1 MQVSLM
7 AKIPEKWLVV
17 ITVLL
22 GTFTIILNNSM
33 LNPAVPH
40 FMQVFDADA
49 VATGWVITIFMVTM
63 GMVMP
68 LTGYLGDKF
77 GKKQLYMSGLTLF
90 LAGSVLGSLSW
101 DLQSLIF
108 FRGLQ
113 GIGGGV
119 MMPLSMA
126 LIFEVFPKNERG
138 LATGVWGIAAMM
150 APTIG
155 PTLGGVIIEM
165 GSWQWLFLSNIPTGL
180 VGLIFSMLYLKQTGR
195 VSDIRFD
202 KLGFISVTVGVGS
215 ILFAL
220 GRVSS
225 LNHLLDPLNWGFISL
240 GVVSLILFI
249 KIENRT
255 AQPLLD
261 LSIFKVPAY
270 TYSVWVAMISS
281 ISLFGGIFLL
291 PLLIQQVYGYGAIM
305 TGLTFLPAALLTGV
319 FMTVGGRLLDKQ
331 GPSLI
336 VTTGLIIVAVGT
348 AILGFIGMDTA
359 IWVIFLLNALRGI
372 GMGLSTMPATTSGM
386 NAIPEKFISRG
397 SAMNNVLRQMS
408 SALGIVFVSI
418 YFEVRRGQVMAANG
432 MSLEE
437 ASLTAITEGFLIMAV
452 LAFLSVPAG
461 ILLGKEYNKQRRAQA
476 ADRGEAQ

>member
-1 MQVSLM
+1 M

-155 PTLGGVIIEM
+155 PL
-165 GSWQWLFLSNIPTGL
+165 L
-180 VGLIFSMLYLKQTGR
+180 V
-195 VSDIRFD
+195 
-202 KLGFISVTVGVGS
+202 
-215 ILFAL
+215 
-220 GRVSS
+220 
-225 LNHLLDPLNWGFISL
+225 
-240 GVVSLILFI
+240 VV
-249 KIENRT
+249 
-255 AQPLLD
+255 
-261 LSIFKVPAY
+261 
-270 TYSVWVAMISS
+270 
-281 ISLFGGIFLL
+281 
-291 PLLIQQVYGYGAIM
+291 
-305 TGLTFLPAALLTGV
+305 
-319 FMTVGGRLLDKQ
+319 
-331 GPSLI
+331 
-336 VTTGLIIVAVGT
+336 
-348 AILGFIGMDTA
+348 
-359 IWVIFLLNALRGI
+359 
-372 GMGLSTMPATTSGM
+372 
-386 NAIPEKFISRG
+386 
-397 SAMNNVLRQMS
+397 
-408 SALGIVFVSI
+408 
-418 YFEVRRGQVMAANG
+418 
-432 MSLEE
+432 
-437 ASLTAITEGFLIMAV
+437 
-452 LAFLSVPAG
+452 
-461 ILLGKEYNKQRRAQA
+461 
-476 ADRGEAQ
+476 